1 MRVLFILTFLLIG
14 CASEKPLRKPASE
27 HTLFRPGI
35 VDQKKSSVQVFPSV
49 AADQSIWYYF
59 FVQLKDQN
67 GKFIDTEIDDIEITS
82 KGKKYN
88 FKSDRL
94 LTGRYYLLVEKTN
107 ELSTPKLDISVQGK
121 PLKTQF
127 KLNLRQPSKAYTS
140 LKLVKNEANRLTFR
154 LRLADKKN
162 QPVELPEKP
171 EISIE
176 GEGNVED
183 LVHLGEGVW
192 EFSILYPELNQV
204 LYVSVRA
211 MSVSFNRMYRH
222 QHVEK

>member
-1 MRVLFILTFLLIG
+1 MRILFILTFLIVG
-14 CASEKPLRKPASE
+14 CATEKPLRKPASE
-27 HTLFRPGI
+27 HTLFKVGI

-49 AADQSIWYYF
+49 AADQSLWYYF

-67 GKFIDTEIDDIEITS
+67 GKFIDSEIDDIEISS

-94 LTGRYYLLVEKTN
+94 LTGRYYLLVEKTD
-107 ELSTPKLDISVQGK
+107 ELSSSELAISVQGK

-127 KLNLRQPSKAYTS
+127 KLYMRQPAKAHTS
-140 LKLVKNEANRLTFR
+140 LKLMKNEANRLTFR

-162 QPVELPEKP
+162 QPVEMPEKP

-192 EFSILYPELNQV
+192 EFNVLYPELNQV